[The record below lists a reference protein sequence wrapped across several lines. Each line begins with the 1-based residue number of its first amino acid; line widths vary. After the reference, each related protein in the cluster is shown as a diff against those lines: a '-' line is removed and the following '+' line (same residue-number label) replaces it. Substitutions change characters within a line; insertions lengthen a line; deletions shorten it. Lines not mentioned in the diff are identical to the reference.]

1 MKNLCIFSTFKH
13 GLQYSIHRGHESN
26 RRIHRALSAHR
37 FRYLHESF
45 MWIFNITHCN
55 TEWIPVVFYLSTKQ
69 ENLPWLVDCSWL
81 YSLLEQLLN
90 FIRLTIIQS
99 LKFFF
104 KNIFYTGIILPS
116 GRFPNVCMILT
127 DLAYF
132 TNISNR
138 LLTCGIVIY
147 RYVLVLQSSWV
158 QSPYHRRAFENLI
171 FISILVAAVTLTVW
185 SVVLQD
191 FNLLKHRCFETTEQ
205 FYYNFNNFYE
215 EKKIGS
221 PIWDLPL
228 THPFHALTL
237 ICFFASMVVAPIGY
251 LMIFW
256 WVKWFSKR
264 NIINLTNTI
273 NITS

>member
-1 MKNLCIFSTFKH
+1 
-13 GLQYSIHRGHESN
+13 
-26 RRIHRALSAHR
+26 
-37 FRYLHESF
+37 
-45 MWIFNITHCN
+45 
-55 TEWIPVVFYLSTKQ
+55 
-69 ENLPWLVDCSWL
+69 
-81 YSLLEQLLN
+81 
-90 FIRLTIIQS
+90 
-99 LKFFF
+99 
-104 KNIFYTGIILPS
+104 
-116 GRFPNVCMILT
+116 MILT

-158 QSPYHRRAFENLI
+158 QSPYYRRAFENLI

-237 ICFFASMVVAPIGY
+237 ICFFASMGVAPIGY

-264 NIINLTNTI
+264 NIIVKSYQYNKHYIITNIVRFTYKQDSKAPGLSSNARKMRRHRNIVSMKFNMINWILESLI
-273 NITS
+273 NILILSGSNRIFTILYILVMSSGTPLVYFMGIEENRKQAKEHFKSNIRVFIKQRKHKMKM

>member
-1 MKNLCIFSTFKH
+1 M
-13 GLQYSIHRGHESN
+13 
-26 RRIHRALSAHR
+26 
-37 FRYLHESF
+37 
-45 MWIFNITHCN
+45 
-55 TEWIPVVFYLSTKQ
+55 
-69 ENLPWLVDCSWL
+69 
-81 YSLLEQLLN
+81 
-90 FIRLTIIQS
+90 LT
-99 LKFFF
+99 
-104 KNIFYTGIILPS
+104 
-116 GRFPNVCMILT
+116 
-127 DLAYF
+127 LAYF
-132 TNISNR
+132 INISNR

-237 ICFFASMVVAPIGY
+237 ICFFASMGVAPIGY

-256 WVKWFSKR
+256 WVK
-264 NIINLTNTI
+264 
-273 NITS
+273 

>member
-1 MKNLCIFSTFKH
+1 
-13 GLQYSIHRGHESN
+13 
-26 RRIHRALSAHR
+26 
-37 FRYLHESF
+37 
-45 MWIFNITHCN
+45 
-55 TEWIPVVFYLSTKQ
+55 
-69 ENLPWLVDCSWL
+69 
-81 YSLLEQLLN
+81 
-90 FIRLTIIQS
+90 
-99 LKFFF
+99 
-104 KNIFYTGIILPS
+104 
-116 GRFPNVCMILT
+116 MILT

-138 LLTCGIVIY
+138 LLPCGIVIY

-251 LMIFW
+251 LMIFR
-256 WVKWFSKR
+256 WVKWFSIKKHYR
-264 NIINLTNTI
+264 KILPLQYTIHHNKYAGSLTNRIQKLLDWVAMLERWEDTE
-273 NITS
+273 TLFQWSSTWSTGFLKVW